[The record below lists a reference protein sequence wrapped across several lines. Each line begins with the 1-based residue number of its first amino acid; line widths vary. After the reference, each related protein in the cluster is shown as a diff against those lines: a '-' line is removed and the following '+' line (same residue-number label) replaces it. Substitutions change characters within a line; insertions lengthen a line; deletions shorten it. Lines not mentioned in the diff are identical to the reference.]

1 MICLSQQL
9 TNDQFYQRFG
19 NHRAWAAG
27 WGMWR
32 IKKDNFSSPD
42 PPADDFYPKILQ
54 MVELDIINN
63 DYYYIMQDTIFG
75 THVGQDP
82 LRDPCS
88 GDSGRISTLLYT
100 DGAIMVP
107 LSTLKPHSSN
117 MKV

>member
-54 MVELDIINN
+54 MVELDIIIK

-75 THVGQDP
+75 THVGQNP

-88 GDSGRISTLLYT
+88 GDSGNISPEEQNV
-100 DGAIMVP
+100 IIFNNIV
-107 LSTLKPHSSN
+107 
-117 MKV
+117 